1 MGSFSHFLQLR
12 KKLEDLLFFMS
23 GYKDFSQAEVAK
35 VSQIYR
41 AIFHITLQPVAINR
55 TRSLDITTRCS
66 SVYIY
71 LLTLVVFNLT
81 FAFRMMSEWMLLLK
95 IGQMQWRVE
104 WKIVASSSFW
114 MPSSIYTLFAM
125 LLYVSFLILESDIAS
140 IIHIVY
146 CYIWLVHN
154 NNGNNNN
161 SKKHW
166 PYCAYSE
173 HFLCGQPCMD

>member
-1 MGSFSHFLQLR
+1 
-12 KKLEDLLFFMS
+12 MS

-81 FAFRMMSEWMLLLK
+81 FAFRMMSE
-95 IGQMQWRVE
+95 
-104 WKIVASSSFW
+104 
-114 MPSSIYTLFAM
+114 
-125 LLYVSFLILESDIAS
+125 
-140 IIHIVY
+140 
-146 CYIWLVHN
+146 
-154 NNGNNNN
+154 
-161 SKKHW
+161 
-166 PYCAYSE
+166 
-173 HFLCGQPCMD
+173 

>member
-1 MGSFSHFLQLR
+1 MATCIYLLSSIVYIYSLYYYCSTSDNMQYVCNVLYTIHASGAFFYPPLSPKRKLDDDNFFRMGSFSHFLQLR

-71 LLTLVVFNLT
+71 LLLQVFNLT
-81 FAFRMMSEWMLLLK
+81 FAFRMMSE
-95 IGQMQWRVE
+95 
-104 WKIVASSSFW
+104 
-114 MPSSIYTLFAM
+114 
-125 LLYVSFLILESDIAS
+125 
-140 IIHIVY
+140 
-146 CYIWLVHN
+146 
-154 NNGNNNN
+154 
-161 SKKHW
+161 
-166 PYCAYSE
+166 
-173 HFLCGQPCMD
+173 

>member
-1 MGSFSHFLQLR
+1 MYCMYNIHAWGAFFYPPLSPKRKLDDDNFFRMGSFSHFLQLR

-104 WKIVASSSFW
+104 WNIVASSSFW
-114 MPSSIYTLFAM
+114 MPSQN
-125 LLYVSFLILESDIAS
+125 LEPFS
-140 IIHIVY
+140 
-146 CYIWLVHN
+146 N
-154 NNGNNNN
+154 
-161 SKKHW
+161 
-166 PYCAYSE
+166 
-173 HFLCGQPCMD
+173 

>member
-1 MGSFSHFLQLR
+1 MATCIYLLSSIVYIYSLYYYCSTSDNMQYVCNVSYTIHASGAFFYPPLSPKRKLDDDNFFRMGSFSHFLQLR

-71 LLTLVVFNLT
+71 LLLQVFNLT
-81 FAFRMMSEWMLLLK
+81 FAFRMMSE
-95 IGQMQWRVE
+95 
-104 WKIVASSSFW
+104 
-114 MPSSIYTLFAM
+114 
-125 LLYVSFLILESDIAS
+125 
-140 IIHIVY
+140 
-146 CYIWLVHN
+146 
-154 NNGNNNN
+154 
-161 SKKHW
+161 
-166 PYCAYSE
+166 
-173 HFLCGQPCMD
+173 